1 MLSEKFYKI
10 FSYIVISSITS
21 SFFVLIESFFDSIVE
36 VYKLENSSFR
46 TFITFFVAFL
56 TNFWFQDLFKERI
69 REACLINFLT
79 YRWLCCTN
87 RRKEEL
93 F

>member
-1 MLSEKFYKI
+1 MAQLGALC
-10 FSYIVISSITS
+10 ISNLCATKP
-21 SFFVLIESFFDSIVE
+21 VLIESFFDSIVE

-79 YRWLCCTN
+79 YRLN
-87 RRKEEL
+87 FEIFKSK
-93 F
+93 

>member
-56 TNFWFQDLFKERI
+56 TNFWFQDLFKER
-69 REACLINFLT
+69 RS
-79 YRWLCCTN
+79 Y
-87 RRKEEL
+87 
-93 F
+93 

>member
-1 MLSEKFYKI
+1 MVYVALQ
-10 FSYIVISSITS
+10 
-21 SFFVLIESFFDSIVE
+21 VL
-36 VYKLENSSFR
+36 LCRSFR

-79 YRWLCCTN
+79 YRLN
-87 RRKEEL
+87 FEIFKSK
-93 F
+93 

>member
-1 MLSEKFYKI
+1 MIDAIRDSEFCTVPY
-10 FSYIVISSITS
+10 FE
-21 SFFVLIESFFDSIVE
+21 FVEIIPAIEDGYVE
-36 VYKLENSSFR
+36 YESSFR

-79 YRWLCCTN
+79 YRLN
-87 RRKEEL
+87 FEIFKSK
-93 F
+93 

>member
-79 YRWLCCTN
+79 YRLN
-87 RRKEEL
+87 FDIFKSK
-93 F
+93 

>member
-79 YRWLCCTN
+79 YRLN
-87 RRKEEL
+87 FEI
-93 F
+93 

>member
-1 MLSEKFYKI
+1 MAEKPF
-10 FSYIVISSITS
+10 TDR
-21 SFFVLIESFFDSIVE
+21 FVQQSHSIVE

-79 YRWLCCTN
+79 YRLN
-87 RRKEEL
+87 FEIFKSK
-93 F
+93 

>member
-69 REACLINFLT
+69 REACLINIFDIQIKF
-79 YRWLCCTN
+79 RN
-87 RRKEEL
+87 